1 MRSLGSY
8 KNEVSL
14 PKHVL
19 DLIDASVFYKLFQ
32 VTFECRDSIADA
44 GLVADAMICRKV
56 VRDFTVIS
64 ADVKARTTL
73 R

>member
-14 PKHVL
+14 SQHEF
-19 DLIDASVFYKLFQ
+19 DLIDASMFDEFCE

-44 GLVADAMICRKV
+44 GFVADAMI
-56 VRDFTVIS
+56 S
-64 ADVKARTTL
+64 
-73 R
+73 